1 MEEQMETLNEIKFDE
16 NDIFLKDN
24 IVKTSI
30 LPKSSKDLK
39 RNIKIESNTI
49 LEGSVFGNTISIDSG
64 DIVFKG
70 AVFANKEL
78 HVGTSMS
85 GRIRFNKAVASA
97 ESIAALVASGRVIFG
112 SDVNA
117 PSVRLKN
124 CYIGGSIFGAEVYL
138 ENCVVLGGVFATKN
152 LTITSCVFGTFNAP
166 SVELS
171 GVNYMLYPAAFSI
184 EPLSFLPQTEL
195 YNISMA
201 HLGAL
206 FKGEPEAEN
215 TGKIKMDLE
224 DDHQRTVL
232 VDDEGSTT
240 TVNSYSVSGRLLV
253 ADLIDFEKLE
263 NHFLI
268 GAGALN
274 SQILK
279 VYSLTKADGE
289 KSEELTV
296 ESIAD
301 FFFNIISGV
310 VQIQNISGEIS
321 FSELKKVFE

>member
-1 MEEQMETLNEIKFDE
+1 MEILREIRLDD

-39 RNIKIESNTI
+39 RNIKIEANTFF
-49 LEGSVFGNTISIDSG
+49 EGSVFGNTISIDNG
-64 DIVFKG
+64 DDVFKG

-85 GRIRFNKAVASA
+85 GRIRFNKAVGSA
-97 ESIAALVASGRVIFG
+97 ESIAALVSSGRIIFG

-124 CYIGGSIFGAEVYL
+124 CYIGGSVFGAEVYL

-166 SVELS
+166 SVDLS
-171 GVNYMLYPAAFSI
+171 GVNYMLYPAAFSV

-206 FKGEPEAEN
+206 FKGEPEGKN

-232 VDDEGSTT
+232 VDDDGSTT

-279 VYSLTKADGE
+279 VYSLTKSDGE
-289 KSEELTV
+289 KSEELTI
-296 ESIAD
+296 ENISD

-310 VQIQNISGEIS
+310 VQIQDISGEIS
-321 FSELKKVFE
+321 FNELKKAFE

>member
-1 MEEQMETLNEIKFDE
+1 METLHEIRFDD
-16 NDIFLKDN
+16 NDLFLKDN
-24 IVKTSI
+24 IVKTSV
-30 LPKSSKDLK
+30 LPQGSKDLK
-39 RNIKIESNTI
+39 RNIKIQSNTI
-49 LEGSVFGNTISIDSG
+49 FEGSVFGNTISIDNG
-64 DIVFKG
+64 DAVFKG

-78 HVGTSMS
+78 HIVTSMS

-97 ESIAALVASGRVIFG
+97 ESIAALVSSGRVIFG

-117 PSVRLKN
+117 PSVRIKN
-124 CYIGGSIFGAEVYL
+124 CYIGGSVFGAEVYL

-152 LTITSCVFGTFNAP
+152 LTITNCIFGTFNTP

-171 GVNYMLYPAAFSI
+171 GVNYMLYPAAFSV
-184 EPLSFLPQTEL
+184 EPISFLPQTEL

-206 FKGEPEAEN
+206 FKGEPESDN

-232 VDDEGSTT
+232 VDDDGSTT

-253 ADLIDFEKLE
+253 ADMIDFEKLE

-279 VYSLTKADGE
+279 VYSLTKSDGK

-296 ESIAD
+296 ENISD
-301 FFFNIISGV
+301 FFFKIISGV
-310 VQIQNISGEIS
+310 IQIQNISGEIS
-321 FSELKKVFE
+321 FSDLKKAFE

>member
-1 MEEQMETLNEIKFDE
+1 METLNEIRFDD
-16 NDIFLKDN
+16 NDFFLKDN
-24 IVKTSI
+24 IVKTNI
-30 LPKSSKDLK
+30 LPQSSKELK

-49 LEGSVFGNTISIDSG
+49 FEGSVFGSTISIDDG
-64 DIVFKG
+64 GVVFKG

-78 HVGTSMS
+78 HIATTMTGLT
-85 GRIRFNKAVASA
+85 RFDKATASA
-97 ESIAALVASGRVIFG
+97 ESIAALVSSGRVIFG
-112 SDVNA
+112 SDVNS
-117 PSVRLKN
+117 PSVKLKN
-124 CYIGGSIFGAEVYL
+124 CYVGGSVFGAEVYL
-138 ENCVVLGGVFATKN
+138 DNCVVLGGVFATKN
-152 LTITSCVFGTFNAP
+152 LSITNSVFGTFNAP

-171 GVNYMLYPAAFSI
+171 GVNYMLYPAAFSV

-206 FKGEPEAEN
+206 FKGEPEGEN
-215 TGKIKMDLE
+215 TGKIRMDLE

-232 VDDEGSTT
+232 VDDDGATT

-279 VYSLTKADGE
+279 VYSLSKADGE
-289 KSEELTV
+289 RSEELTL
-296 ESIAD
+296 ENIAE
-301 FFFNIISGV
+301 FFFKIISGI

-321 FSELKKVFE
+321 FNELKKAFE

>member
-1 MEEQMETLNEIKFDE
+1 METLSEVRFDD
-16 NDIFLKDN
+16 NDVFLKEN
-24 IVKTSI
+24 IIKTSV
-30 LPKSSKDLK
+30 LPKSSKELK
-39 RNIKIESNTI
+39 RNINIEGNTFFG
-49 LEGSVFGNTISIDSG
+49 GSVFGNTINIDNG
-64 DIVFKG
+64 DVAFKG

-78 HVGTSMS
+78 HIATTMAGVT
-85 GRIRFNKAVASA
+85 RFSKAAASA
-97 ESIAALVASGRVIFG
+97 ESIAALVASGRVIFC
-112 SDVNA
+112 SDVSA

-124 CYIGGSIFGAEVYL
+124 CYVGGSVFGSEVYL
-138 ENCVVLGGVFATKN
+138 ENCVVLGGAFATKN
-152 LTITSCVFGTFNAP
+152 LTITNCVFGTFNAP
-166 SVELS
+166 SVELA

-206 FKGEPEAEN
+206 FKGESESEN

-232 VDDEGSTT
+232 VGDDGSTT

-253 ADLIDFEKLE
+253 ADLIDFDKLE

-268 GAGALN
+268 GAGALS

-279 VYSLTKADGE
+279 VYSLTKSDGE

-296 ESIAD
+296 ENISD
-301 FFFNIISGV
+301 FFFKIISGV
-310 VQIQNISGEIS
+310 VRIRDISGEIS
-321 FSELKKVFE
+321 FGDLKKAFE

>member
-1 MEEQMETLNEIKFDE
+1 METLREIRFDD

-24 IVKTSI
+24 IVKTGI
-30 LPKSSKDLK
+30 LPHATKDLK
-39 RNIKIESNTI
+39 RNIKIQSNTFF
-49 LEGSVFGNTISIDSG
+49 EGSVFGNNIEITDG
-64 DIVFKG
+64 GNVFKG
-70 AVFANKEL
+70 AVFANTEL
-78 HVGTSMS
+78 HISTSMT
-85 GRIRFNKAVASA
+85 GKIQFNKAVASA
-97 ESIAALVASGRVIFG
+97 ESIAALVASGKVVFG
-112 SDVNA
+112 SDLNA

-124 CYIGGSIFGAEVYL
+124 CYVGGSVFGNEVYL
-138 ENCVVLGGVFATKN
+138 ENCVVLGGVFATKSIS
-152 LTITSCVFGTFNAP
+152 ITNCVFGTFNAP

-171 GVNYMLYPAAFSI
+171 GVNYMLYPAAFSV
-184 EPLSFLPQTEL
+184 EPLQFLPQTEL

-206 FKGEPEAEN
+206 FKGDPQGEN
-215 TGKIKMDLE
+215 TGKIRMDIE

-232 VDDEGSTT
+232 LDNADGSTT

-289 KSEELTV
+289 KSESLTLDNI
-296 ESIAD
+296 SD
-301 FFFNIISGV
+301 FFFKIISGEIE
-310 VQIQNISGEIS
+310 IQDISGEIS
-321 FSELKKVFE
+321 FSDLKKAFE